1 MTDTN
6 THSKELYER
15 AAAICGEEFV
25 SLRDEQLAA
34 APADTSQA
42 AQLLRL
48 CDDSRVPVAIEG
60 LGSKSRWLD
69 DGPTALRLST
79 RRTNAVLEHTWQDMT
94 CTVQAGCI
102 WKDMQD
108 ALAQHGQFVALDPLW
123 PEHSTVGGVVGAN
136 DSGALRLRYGGLRD
150 LLIGMTVALA
160 DGTVAR
166 SGGKVVKN
174 VAGYDLPKLLC
185 GSFGTL
191 ALITEV
197 TFRLHSLAPHTV
209 SLTATSPD
217 ASLLGKLLLRLLDS
231 HFSTQSL
238 QMRTDGAGYS
248 LDVRLAALPDV
259 LQVQADGL
267 IEVAGSMGIS
277 AQINAAEVWSAR
289 ETLFQEAESALVFK
303 ATMLPAEIGGAMQ
316 TIMAMNGSAVAQ
328 GNGILFGRVHSGERD
343 ALANFRATLE
353 AAGGSLVL
361 LQRPPDVVF
370 DRWGRTP
377 SALPLMR
384 AVKKQFDPNGILH
397 SGRFFGGL

>member
-1 MTDTN
+1 MQTP
-6 THSKELYER
+6 THKARELYER
-15 AAAICGEEFV
+15 AAAFCGEEFV
-25 SLRDEQLAA
+25 TLRDEQLVA
-34 APADTSQA
+34 APAGTSQA

-48 CDDSRVPVAIEG
+48 CDDSRVSVAIEG
-60 LGSKSRWLD
+60 MGSKSLWLD
-69 DGPTALRLST
+69 NGPPALRLST
-79 RRTNAVLEHTWQDMT
+79 RRMNAVLEHTWQDMT
-94 CTVQAGCI
+94 CTVQTGRI

-123 PEHSTVGGVVGAN
+123 PERSTVGGVVGAN

-150 LLIGMTVALA
+150 LVIGMTVVLA
-160 DGTVAR
+160 DGTIAR

-191 ALITEV
+191 ALITEM
-197 TFRLHSLAPHTV
+197 TFRLHSLVSHTV

-217 ASLLGKLLLRLLDS
+217 ASLLGDLLLRLLDS

-238 QMRTDGAGYS
+238 QMRTEGRSYR

-259 LQVQADGL
+259 LHAQAEALVG
-267 IEVAGSMGIS
+267 VAGNMGIC

-289 ETLFQEAESALVFK
+289 ETLFQAAESALVFK
-303 ATMLPAEIGGAMQ
+303 ATMLPADIGAAMQ
-316 TIMAMNGSAVAQ
+316 AMMAMDGSAVAQ
-328 GNGILFGRVHSGERD
+328 GNGILFGRVHCARHD

-353 AAGGSLVL
+353 GAGGSLVL

-370 DRWGRTP
+370 DRWGRT
-377 SALPLMR
+377 SGALPLMR
-384 AVKKQFDPNGILH
+384 AVKQQFDPNGILNC
-397 SGRFFGGL
+397 GRFFGGL